1 MHCTVQKAL
10 PKTKIINAFFKIFI
24 IKKKKRIKKN
34 KKTTDFHQVG
44 EIAYVPGMPGMSL
57 LSHLPGGTTMSHVNR

>member
-10 PKTKIINAFFKIFI
+10 PKTKIINVFFKIFI
-24 IKKKKRIKKN
+24 IKKKRIIKKPP
-34 KKTTDFHQVG
+34 DFHQVG

-57 LSHLPGGTTMSHVNR
+57 LSQLPGGTTMSHVNR

>member
-10 PKTKIINAFFKIFI
+10 PKTKIIDAFFKIFI
-24 IKKKKRIKKN
+24 IKNKN
-34 KKTTDFHQVG
+34 KKKKKPDFHQVG